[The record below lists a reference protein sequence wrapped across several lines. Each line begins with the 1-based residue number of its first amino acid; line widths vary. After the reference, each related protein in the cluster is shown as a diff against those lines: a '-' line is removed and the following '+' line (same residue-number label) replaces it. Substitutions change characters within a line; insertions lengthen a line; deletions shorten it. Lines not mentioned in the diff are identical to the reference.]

1 VKHVI
6 HVKET
11 PHEIKQILKSLHKD
25 RNTWDLWD
33 SCTMCFSFSLS
44 INVSYCFS

>member
-1 VKHVI
+1 MTHMKHVI

-25 RNTWDLWD
+25 RNR
-33 SCTMCFSFSLS
+33 
-44 INVSYCFS
+44 